1 MVPEFIFKKM
11 PEPFIPASANE
22 IQNGNYNKKEDYKAF
37 ELLYDK
43 YAPKALGF
51 ISQYIN
57 SKEKA
62 EEFLII
68 VFLRVWNDIKSFDE
82 KAEKQF
88 LRILLLVWK
97 QFLNKVS

>member
-1 MVPEFIFKKM
+1 M
-11 PEPFIPASANE
+11 PETFYSLPTVE
-22 IQNGNYNKKEDYKAF
+22 IQYGSYNTKEDYKAF

-51 ISQYIN
+51 IAQYTN

-62 EEFLII
+62 EEFLVI